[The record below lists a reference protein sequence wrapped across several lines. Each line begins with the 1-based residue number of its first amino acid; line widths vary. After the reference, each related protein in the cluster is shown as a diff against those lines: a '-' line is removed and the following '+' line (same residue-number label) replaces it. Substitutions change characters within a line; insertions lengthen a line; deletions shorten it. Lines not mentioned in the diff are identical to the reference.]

1 MAMLSLNNKSTLS
14 GKISNQL
21 SAESV
26 KLNGI
31 ERNEKNIERKMKS
44 LSSDSNKNKQHQ
56 QQQQQ
61 YRVGRD
67 VDRIDVKD
75 IEDSTSDHEMAHTRT
90 AAHTVTYTVTPIVTH
105 TGTHTVTP
113 IVTVTPRG
121 EPTAMST
128 TSPSRQ
134 KSESS
139 DGHSVQSRANTKANN
154 SNSNNNSDNN
164 GSSSSSSSS
173 NKNSRSYSG
182 EIHQDIT
189 TAAAATT
196 PIKNTTASSSST
208 TSTALTI
215 TDALTS
221 PHTTPI
227 STPTP
232 KIIMPY
238 SFRDKLYASILSPHG
253 LPFQTVLSDE
263 EYSKE
268 NESSP
273 AFKSQM
279 GWYISAGNSPEGSPE
294 SFIGCNS
301 SMGIYPVFTPVDL
314 APLEATGGSI
324 MSHYS
329 SSPESTIES
338 LKTRLNQDQSSSFMK
353 NEQYVRS
360 SPVPFKD
367 QGLNGF
373 LDYKIITS
381 MNLK

>member
-1 MAMLSLNNKSTLS
+1 MLSLNNKSTLN

-21 SAESV
+21 SAESI

-31 ERNEKNIERKMKS
+31 ERNEKNIERKTKS
-44 LSSDSNKNKQHQ
+44 LSSDNNKNKQHQQQ

-75 IEDSTSDHEMAHTRT
+75 IEDSTSDHEIAHTRT
-90 AAHTVTYTVTPIVTH
+90 AAHTL
-105 TGTHTVTP
+105 THTVTP
-113 IVTVTPRG
+113 IVTVKPAG
-121 EPTAMST
+121 APTAMST
-128 TSPSRQ
+128 TSPSRERN
-134 KSESS
+134 ESS
-139 DGHSVQSRANTKANN
+139 DGHSVRSRANAKANSNN
-154 SNSNNNSDNN
+154 SSNNSDNN
-164 GSSSSSSSS
+164 GSSSS
-173 NKNSRSYSG
+173 NKYSRSYSG
-182 EIHQDIT
+182 EIHQDTT

-196 PIKNTTASSSST
+196 PIKNTTTSTSST

-215 TDALTS
+215 TGALTS

-232 KIIMPY
+232 KIIIPY

-263 EYSKE
+263 EFSKE

-294 SFIGCNS
+294 SFIGCNT